1 MSTTNIKEMTVS
13 QVMYKIR
20 FEIIHL
26 VADTITFGK
35 FLRGEVDKVQNLYQI
50 IRQPIFKQDPLPSI
64 QMTTQSKD
72 ASVNINPLFVEAE
85 DGLLELNF

>member
-20 FEIIHL
+20 YEIIHL
-26 VADTITFGK
+26 IADTITFGK
-35 FLRGEVDKVQNLYQI
+35 FLRGEADKVQNLYQI
-50 IRQPIFKQDPLPSI
+50 IRQPIFKQDPLP
-64 QMTTQSKD
+64 QSKN